1 MALRLVTAPAAE
13 PLDLEFDA
21 KPHLRVDFDDDDA
34 YIGGL
39 ITAVREHI
47 EKTEISSA
55 LITQT
60 WELVLDN
67 WPGVE
72 LRLPK
77 PPLQSV
83 TSIQYYDIDDNPAV
97 TVDSSTYLVD
107 ADSWPGRICLRD
119 GQSWPSVTLREIG
132 GVVIRFVAGY
142 GDADDVPAPIR
153 QAMQLILS
161 DWYENREN
169 TLIMPGVGVLPPLP
183 FAARQLL
190 GSYRRRQF

>member
-1 MALRLVTAPAAE
+1 
-13 PLDLEFDA
+13 
-21 KPHLRVDFDDDDA
+21 
-34 YIGGL
+34 
-39 ITAVREHI
+39 
-47 EKTEISSA
+47 
-55 LITQT
+55 
-60 WELVLDN
+60 
-67 WPGVE
+67 VE

-107 ADSWPGRICLRD
+107 ADSWPGRIYLRD

-132 GVVIRFVAGY
+132 GVVIQFVAGY

-169 TLIMPGVGVLPPLP
+169 TLIMSGVGVLPPLP
-183 FAARQLL
+183 FAARKLL
-190 GSYRRRQF
+190 ASYRRRQF

>member
-1 MALRLVTAPAAE
+1 MSLRLVTAPASE
-13 PLDLEFDA
+13 PIDLEFDA
-21 KPHLRVDFDDDDA
+21 KPHLRVDFADDDF
-34 YIGGL
+34 YISGL
-39 ITAVREHI
+39 ITAAREHV
-47 EKTEISSA
+47 EKTELSSA

-60 WELVLDN
+60 WELVLDA

-83 TSIQYYDIDDNPAV
+83 TSIKYTDIDGNESTLAAA
-97 TVDSSTYLVD
+97 TYLVD
-107 ADSWPGRICLRD
+107 GDSWPGRLVLRD

-142 GDADDVPAPIR
+142 GDADDVPTPIR

-169 TLIMPGVGVLPPLP
+169 TLIMPGVSLPQLP

-190 GSYRRRQF
+190 ASYRRRQF